1 MPSKVAIRIK
11 HAISSNLMEQTLP
24 TSLQLQIAQ
33 LCMVKAQDLL
43 SEFHNLTVP
52 VPIISW
58 KLQRLFNYCLE
69 FPNNMMIGL
78 RK

>member
-1 MPSKVAIRIK
+1 
-11 HAISSNLMEQTLP
+11 MEQTLP

-33 LCMVKAQDLL
+33 LRMVKAQDLL
-43 SEFHNLTVP
+43 SEFHNLAVP
-52 VPIISW
+52 VPII
-58 KLQRLFNYCLE
+58 RCFNYCLE